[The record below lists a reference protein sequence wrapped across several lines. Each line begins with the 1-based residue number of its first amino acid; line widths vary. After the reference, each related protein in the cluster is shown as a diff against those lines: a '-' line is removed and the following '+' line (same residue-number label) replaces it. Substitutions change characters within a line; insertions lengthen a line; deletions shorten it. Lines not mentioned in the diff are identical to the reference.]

1 MSANPEPVSRFS
13 LLFRALI
20 LTLVMASISGRWE
33 ATPLKSGSRWRS
45 LPASET
51 AQQLSPHGN
60 SRTNFLT
67 RSLLPFDRD

>member
-1 MSANPEPVSRFS
+1 MSANPEPISRFS

-33 ATPLKSGSRWRS
+33 ATPLKSGSQWRS

-51 AQQLSPHGN
+51 ANRWSLHGD
-60 SRTNFLT
+60 SGMSFLT
-67 RSLLPFDRD
+67 RALLPRN